1 MQADWTGIDPDGPA
15 AASLIQLMKK
25 TDIGFDPTLSIQRI
39 KPQQREALSLEQFQ
53 RAQEATQKMGRFVYN
68 AWHAGVQILAGTDDG
83 NLFDE
88 MDDYAAAGLPNA
100 AILEAATANGA
111 AWLRR
116 QDTFGTLQPGQRADF
131 ILVDGNPLADIED
144 VREIQVVVQ
153 DGRVVFRK

>member
-1 MQADWTGIDPDGPA
+1 MPHRH
-15 AASLIQLMKK
+15 L
-25 TDIGFDPTLSIQRI
+25 
-39 KPQQREALSLEQFQ
+39 
-53 RAQEATQKMGRFVYN
+53 
-68 AWHAGVQILAGTDDG
+68 ILAALALPIMACQGTTPREITELTPELEAVVDANEASARDVYTEVSRTDDG